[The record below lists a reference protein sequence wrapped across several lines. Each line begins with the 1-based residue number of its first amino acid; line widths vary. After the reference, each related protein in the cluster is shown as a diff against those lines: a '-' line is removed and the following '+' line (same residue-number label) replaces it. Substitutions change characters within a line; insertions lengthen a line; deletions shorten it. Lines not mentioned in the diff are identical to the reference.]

1 MARPG
6 AIMALRRAI
15 TTIMPRRDVTHQR
28 GATMGPLPGATRR
41 VTPQD
46 ITTARRPITTTGG
59 RVFQGAP
66 LTNKSGAPCFFEARY
81 ENMPATA
88 ATLPTNPP
96 DTDFLPN
103 PASHIPFRD
112 PVNPGLSRRS
122 ADVCQLG
129 KLGLCK

>member
-81 ENMPATA
+81 ENMPAYA
-88 ATLPTNPP
+88 R
-96 DTDFLPN
+96 DSGDD
-103 PASHIPFRD
+103 ASYKPSRY
-112 PVNPGLSRRS
+112 GLSPESGVAYPLPGSRESRS
-122 ADVCQLG
+122 QPPER
-129 KLGLCK
+129 